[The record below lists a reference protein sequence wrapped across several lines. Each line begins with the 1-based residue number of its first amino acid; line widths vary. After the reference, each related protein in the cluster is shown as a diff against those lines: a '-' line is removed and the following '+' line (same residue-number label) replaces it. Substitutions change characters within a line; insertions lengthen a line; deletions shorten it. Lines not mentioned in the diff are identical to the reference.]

1 MSWPWSCS
9 AWSPSTRSPNA
20 SLSRSS
26 VSISSGVPEATRRL
40 AISITESQW
49 RASSRWWVVM
59 ITMAP
64 RDVYSSITSRIRS
77 WLGMSKPVTGSSSM
91 MMSGSPASTWAIR
104 TLCCCPPL
112 SSPKLRFL
120 NWFTSSCSPASRMA
134 ARSSAPEPSEQPPLA
149 VAAHGQHLS
158 RGYGHPAG
166 GKMLAHVGQIL
177 GHAADAARGGL
188 LQTGHALQHGRL
200 ARSVDAHHR
209 RRRAR
214 LEAVGHA
221 IERGDLIEPYGK
233 FLDLDGVHHGR
244 VFLTDRLPIRSASG
258 PNGIFPPCHPPPLP
272 LWKRAER
279 SPRTARQPT
288 RCRPALPTRLHG

>member
-1 MSWPWSCS
+1 M
-9 AWSPSTRSPNA
+9 AG
-20 SLSRSS
+20 L
-26 VSISSGVPEATRRL
+26 VEMVGGDDHDG
-40 AISITESQW
+40 
-49 RASSRWWVVM
+49 
-59 ITMAP
+59 AP
-64 RDVYSSITSRIRS
+64 RRVLLDHVQDPLLAGDVQAGDGLIEHDDVGLAGQH
-77 WLGMSKPVTGSSSM
+77 LGDPDPLLLPSAEFAEAPV
-91 MMSGSPASTWAIR
+91 
-104 TLCCCPPL
+104 LEL
-112 SSPKLRFL
+112 VHVELL
-120 NWFTSSCSPASRMA
+120 
-134 ARSSAPEPSEQPPLA
+134 ARLPHGGPILAPEPSEQPPLA